1 MTSIATGTT
10 ITYGRNNK
18 VAGKTRTWRSLPP
31 QKVSQAVKDSPEWQ
45 ESNLDAIIGMS
56 QARGDNGRSPRYN
69 KQENYDLING
79 KYKAA
84 NFQSVLNE
92 YNYSNPQY
100 VKPETAITNYNIIRQ
115 KLETLKGEEMKMG
128 LNFRAVAVNGAVTLQ
143 KNQERQ
149 QAILEAVQARSMALA
164 TGDLNENGEP
174 NAPDPAVVAASFNTE
189 YSHPTEIATN
199 QLLKF
204 LVKHDMLQTKFS
216 RGWEHALISAEEIY
230 YIGIVDG
237 HPTVRTCN
245 PLNVSFDR
253 EVENPLV
260 HKSDWA
266 MEERWMPAGAVI
278 DTYGDWMS
286 DDLIDRIDNGEL
298 GGTSVM
304 SNGMSRDFAYSF
316 DGGMRL
322 NTGIIQNTS
331 HVYVAHCTWRSYKK
345 WGKLSYLNPQTNKME
360 SELVEDDFK
369 LTPEMKKFG
378 ATISWHWRTEVWEGT
393 RIGHKDYINIRPL
406 PNQTGNLPYVG
417 YIYNNVN
424 SIATSLVDM
433 VKPHQ
438 YTYIIVWHRL
448 EEELK
453 KAKGKKFLM
462 DMAMLPKSQGWD
474 TDKWMY
480 FFDNMGV
487 AWINSMEEGRKNDPL
502 TVSKF
507 NQFQAIDMS
516 LSNIVGQY
524 MQVLAKLEEQ
534 VDNISG
540 VSKQREGAIGAS
552 ETATGAQRAII
563 QSNNNT
569 KPLFFYHDMVRQ
581 VVLQELIE
589 KAKIAYIDGIK
600 LEHVV
605 NPKTVETIRIDAG
618 MLNTS
623 DFGVFMTDSFEESE
637 TMEKLERYLEVA
649 LQTDKAN
656 LSDVI
661 SVINSKSPSEVMDK
675 IVSGE
680 RDKIEREQQNAQAQQ
695 EHEAQMQQKMLED
708 QQYVRDF
715 AKYEADLKANTAIE
729 VANIN
734 AGAKLEAVAMTPETP
749 EAPNNTEF
757 EKRKVELQ
765 EFSTRH
771 GARME
776 ERKQTEVERSNKAK
790 EGIAKIKKNATK

>member
-1 MTSIATGTT
+1 MTHIASGTT
-10 ITYGRNNK
+10 ITYNRESK
-18 VAGKTRTWRSLPP
+18 TTSRTRTWRSLPP
-31 QKVSQAVKDSPEWQ
+31 QKVSKAIKESQEWQ

-79 KYKAA
+79 KYKAS

-92 YNYSNPQY
+92 YNYTSTQY
-100 VKPETAITNYNIIRQ
+100 IKPETAITNYNIIRQ

-128 LNFRAVAVNGAVTLQ
+128 LNFRAVAVNGSVVVQ
-143 KNQERQ
+143 KNLERQ
-149 QAILEAVQARSMALA
+149 QAILEAVKARSMAIA
-164 TGDLNENGEP
+164 TGDLDENGEP
-174 NAPDPAVVAASFNTE
+174 NAPDPAIVAASFNTE

-199 QLLKF
+199 QILNF
-204 LVKHDMLQTKFS
+204 LIKHDMLQSKFS

-230 YIGIVDG
+230 YIGVVDG
-237 HPTVRTCN
+237 HPTVRSCN

-260 HKSDWA
+260 HKADWA
-266 MEERWMPAGAVI
+266 MEERWMPAGSVI
-278 DTYGDWMS
+278 DIYGDYLS
-286 DDLIDRIDNGEL
+286 DDLIERMDNGEL

-304 SNGMSRDFAYSF
+304 SNGMSRDFAYTF
-316 DGGMRL
+316 DGAMRL

-345 WGKLSYLNPQTNKME
+345 WGKLSYLDPITNKME
-360 SELVEDDFK
+360 SMLVEDDFK
-369 LTPEMKKFG
+369 LTPQMRKEG
-378 ATISWHWRTEVWEGT
+378 ATISWFWKTEIWEGT
-393 RIGHKDYINIRPL
+393 RIGHKDYVNIRPL

-462 DMAMLPKSQGWD
+462 DLAMIPKSQGW
-474 TDKWMY
+474 TTEQWMY
-480 FFDNMGV
+480 YFDNMGV
-487 AWINSMEEGRKNDPL
+487 AWINSMEEGRKGDPNS
-502 TVSKF
+502 TSKF

-581 VVLQELIE
+581 VVLQELLE
-589 KAKIAYIDGIK
+589 KAKIAYADGVK
-600 LEHVV
+600 LEYVV

-618 MLNTS
+618 ELNTS
-623 DFGVFMTDSFEESE
+623 HFGVFMTDSFEESE

-656 LSDVI
+656 LSDIIAVI
-661 SVINSKSPSEVMDK
+661 SSKSPSEVKDV
-675 IVSGE
+675 IVKGE
-680 RDKIEREQQNAQAQQ
+680 RDKIEREQQSAKVQQ
-695 EHEAQMQQKMLED
+695 EHEAQMQQKLLED
-708 QQYVRDF
+708 QQYSRDF
-715 AKYEADLKANTAIE
+715 AKYEVDLKANTALE
-729 VANIN
+729 VATIN
-734 AGAKLEAVAMTPETP
+734 AASKSTSTESNILEDTSIQDDIAKRKLELD
-749 EAPNNTEF
+749 EF
-757 EKRKVELQ
+757 KVKHTASLDI
-765 EFSTRH
+765 
-771 GARME
+771 
-776 ERKQTEVERSNKAK
+776 RKQNEVERNNKVK
-790 EGIAKIKKNATK
+790 EVIAKKKKSAS